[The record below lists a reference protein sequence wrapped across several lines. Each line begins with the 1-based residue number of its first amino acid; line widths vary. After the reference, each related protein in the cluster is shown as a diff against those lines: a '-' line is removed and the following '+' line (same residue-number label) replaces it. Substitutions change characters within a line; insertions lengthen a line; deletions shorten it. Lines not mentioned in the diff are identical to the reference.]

1 MNGKSAIEWVT
12 GRYAVT
18 VDKDSQVRNYAN
30 DWRGDEDP
38 RYIVDL
44 VKEVVRVSVETVRI
58 VCALTLLDES
68 MDRKTSVS
76 MHTNPGK

>member
-38 RYIVDL
+38 RHIVDF
-44 VKEVVRVSVETVRI
+44 VKKVVRVSVETVRL
-58 VCALTLLDES
+58 VRALPRLNDGELRTGS
-68 MDRKTSVS
+68 
-76 MHTNPGK
+76 G